1 MEHSVHME
9 QKINKWKRE
18 GATLGQVCD
27 CGVFGYIHIFCK
39 ELHGLFCF
47 VELGFSLLTA
57 PLITRG
63 RGGGDESA
71 NTSDL
76 SSINR
81 DRQ

>member
-47 VELGFSLLTA
+47 VELGFSLLTP

-63 RGGGDESA
+63 RGGGMSLL
-71 NTSDL
+71 TL
-76 SSINR
+76 PI
-81 DRQ
+81 